1 MFRLKKAG
9 SLLSIL
15 TVVSVLAGTFPIQAV
30 AEVYTGELQLPNTR
44 VLPSKGGGSA
54 PVASFG
60 SYSASA
66 PAFSLT
72 DSNNNFTASLPQRTF
87 SGSIQDGALNCTSD
101 DINLNPANNS
111 ISLTYIAPD
120 TGDSGGGDPPCL

>member
-1 MFRLKKAG
+1 MIMCRFRKVR
-9 SLLSIL
+9 SLISVL
-15 TVVSVLAGTFPIQAV
+15 TVFSFVLSSFPVSAF

-44 VLPSKGGGSA
+44 VLSSKGGGSA

-101 DINLNPANNS
+101 DIKKKKK
-111 ISLTYIAPD
+111 
-120 TGDSGGGDPPCL
+120 